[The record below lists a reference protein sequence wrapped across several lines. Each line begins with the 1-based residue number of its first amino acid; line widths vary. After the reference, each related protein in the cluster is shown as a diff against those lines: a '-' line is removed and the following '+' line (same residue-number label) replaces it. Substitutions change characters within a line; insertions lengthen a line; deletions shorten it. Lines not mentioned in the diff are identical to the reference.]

1 MVIASSAT
9 AWDEKVM
16 QPKLFLFVAGS
27 RITSAFLIPSMKSLK
42 CCRRCL
48 PLIHSGNFESFILT
62 KTLQGASLFEAVD
75 FD

>member
-1 MVIASSAT
+1 MVIASLAT

-27 RITSAFLIPSMKSLK
+27 RITSAPSMKSLK

-48 PLIHSGNFESFILT
+48 PLIHSGNFESFNLT
-62 KTLQGASLFEAVD
+62 KTLQGASWLEAVD
-75 FD
+75 SD